1 MPGAAMLEVKI
12 RAKAFR
18 ASRGPARQILRDI
31 AFSATPG
38 EMLVLLGPSGIG
50 KSTILRIVLG
60 LDPDFEGHITLPP
73 ARLGVMFQEPRLLPW
88 LSVEEN
94 LRLALPNDAATP
106 DIAALLA
113 EVLLPPVRTSLPSS
127 LSLGMAR
134 RVALARALAIDPGI
148 LVLDEPFASLDQNL
162 AAALGARL
170 ADRVRQQRTLVLLS
184 THDLDH
190 ALATATR
197 ILVISG
203 EPATLMAD
211 IALPPDRTEIN
222 RLRGGLLTR
231 FTFLRREDD

>member
-1 MPGAAMLEVKI
+1 MPGAAMLDVEI

-18 ASRGPARQILRDI
+18 SSRGPARQVLRDI
-31 AFSATPG
+31 AFSAKRG
-38 EMLVLLGPSGIG
+38 EMLVLLGSSGIG

-60 LDPDFEGHITLPP
+60 LERDFEGHVTLPP
-73 ARLGVMFQEPRLLPW
+73 TRLGVMFQEPRLLPW
-88 LSVEEN
+88 LSVEDN
-94 LRLALPNDAATP
+94 LRLVLPNDAPTP

-113 EVLLPPVRTSLPSS
+113 DVLLPPVRTSLPSS

-148 LVLDEPFASLDQNL
+148 LILDEPFASLDQNL
-162 AAALGARL
+162 AAALGAHL
-170 ADRVRQQRTLVLLS
+170 AGRVRERGTLVLMS

-211 IALPPDRTEIN
+211 IALPLDRTAIS
-222 RLRGGLLTR
+222 RLRGDLLTR
-231 FTFLRREDD
+231 FAFLRREDG